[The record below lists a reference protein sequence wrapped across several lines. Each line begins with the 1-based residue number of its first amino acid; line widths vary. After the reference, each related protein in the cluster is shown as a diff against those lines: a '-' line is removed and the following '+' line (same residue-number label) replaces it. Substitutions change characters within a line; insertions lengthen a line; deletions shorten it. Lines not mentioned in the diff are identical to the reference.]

1 MQPFSALCIYTNRY
15 KETEFMKHED
25 LMKRL
30 ENLETPEI
38 ELLGHRQ
45 ALRAVLL
52 SSGRFRGRT
61 IMDWAKILAPVTAA
75 VLLIA
80 VVGFFNVIQPRLQMA
95 QAREIAMSD
104 PQVQQL
110 MMENALEITEVRLQE
125 GEAYVLLGCQARSWE
140 ADTGGDILTVP
151 GEESTSTGNITVS
164 GYILKVDLA
173 EDKVT
178 EFGQV
183 DETKGLR
190 YVDLGDIEFAK
201 FEPPESDEPE

>member
-190 YVDLGDIEFAK
+190 YVDLEDIEFAK

>member
-1 MQPFSALCIYTNRY
+1 
-15 KETEFMKHED
+15 MKHED

-61 IMDWAKILAPVTAA
+61 IMDWAKILAPVTAV

-190 YVDLGDIEFAK
+190 YVDLEDIEFAK

>member
-1 MQPFSALCIYTNRY
+1 
-15 KETEFMKHED
+15 MKHED

-190 YVDLGDIEFAK
+190 YVDLEDIEFAK

>member
-52 SSGRFRGRT
+52 SSGRFRERT

-164 GYILKVDLA
+164 GYILKVDLT

-190 YVDLGDIEFAK
+190 YVDLEDIEFAK